1 MTRTKVIT
9 GSRNLIT
16 DILGVNV
23 GNAENIDFGTG
34 VTYIKLSKKF
44 KASAAVIGGAPAS
57 HEIDLLNPN
66 NTVEYIDGIILSGGS
81 VFGLASASE
90 VVDILYKE
98 NRGYKIRD
106 SNISIP
112 IVPCASIYD
121 LSKKMSK
128 NISSKIYIELIK
140 HAYNSAGHDFRL
152 GSNGAGYGAR
162 SGSIKGGQG
171 SASIR
176 FPGGATI
183 GAISIVN
190 SFGSTLIPGTNVLYS
205 SFYELED
212 ELGGNLKNFY
222 EDLINYS
229 TDQSINDISIDEN
242 QKQAGKNTTISVI
255 ATNIEL
261 SKLQLYKIAK
271 MSFTGL
277 SRAIRPV
284 GTSFDGDLTF
294 VISSCEKKLDISDQ
308 LFTTISSLS
317 ADTLTRSIGRAIYNA
332 ETRNGIVGYKDRI
345 NNNIKLKL
353 KENFHE

>member
-1 MTRTKVIT
+1 MTRTKITT

-16 DILGVNV
+16 DILGVKV
-23 GNAENIDFGTG
+23 GNAQNIDFGTG

-44 KASAAVIGGAPAS
+44 KASAAVIGGAPATR
-57 HEIDLLNPN
+57 EIELLNPD
-66 NTVEYIDGIILSGGS
+66 NTVEYIDGVILSGGS

-90 VVDILYKE
+90 VVDILNKE
-98 NRGYKIRD
+98 NIGYKIKD
-106 SNISIP
+106 SNISVP
-112 IVPCASIYD
+112 IVPCAAIYD
-121 LSKKMSK
+121 LSEKISK

-140 HAYNSAGHDFRL
+140 HAYNSASEDFRL
-152 GSNGAGYGAR
+152 GSYGAGYGAI

-176 FPGGATI
+176 FSDGAII

-190 SFGSTLIPGTNVLYS
+190 SFGSTFIPGTNILYS
-205 SFYELED
+205 SFYELEN
-212 ELGGNLKNFY
+212 ELGGNLKKFY
-222 EDLINYS
+222 EDLANYS
-229 TDQSINDISIDEN
+229 AHQSINNTSINHN

-284 GTSFDGDLTF
+284 ATSFDGDLTF

-308 LFTTISSLS
+308 LLTTISSLS
-317 ADTLTRSIGRAIYNA
+317 ADTLTRSIGRAVYNA
-332 ETRNGIVGYKDRI
+332 ETCNGISGYRDMI
-345 NNNIKLKL
+345 NNN
-353 KENFHE
+353 NNN